1 MVALSRSRHSVCRSH
16 HFPRSTPHPLVPLE
30 PPSQQIAMVLSALAE
45 GLDPSAAERVFGYR
59 QATITPWLTR
69 AGEYAQTLHERS
81 FRTLWLPHLQ
91 LDELRTRLRCSTQVI
106 WLWLTIDPL
115 TKILPVLHL
124 GPGTQNAAHMVIHSL
139 QHLLVPGCLPL
150 FTSDGLNVYFYA
162 LPCPFWTVARH
173 DSPRAESTPV
183 ASGSRIDIWAG
194 EEKLPAAQAD
204 AGYACDAP
212 GNKRG
217 SHGRL
222 TKTGLLG
229 AAEHLVYQAGESDRP
244 SWGGSAGTSHLGHG
258 EARSTPLS
266 PLGMVASLLS
276 LCASPCSTTSGAR
289 AATSARWQA
298 DGAALPT
305 ACPSDGSGKNQP
317 TMDSAGSAMVSL
329 ATGATLHMLSVK
341 EVRKRHVKER

>member
-1 MVALSRSRHSVCRSH
+1 
-16 HFPRSTPHPLVPLE
+16 
-30 PPSQQIAMVLSALAE
+30 MVLTALAE

-59 QATITPWLTR
+59 QATITTWLTR

-81 FRTLWLPHLQ
+81 FRNLWLPHLQ

-106 WLWLTIDPL
+106 WLWLAIDPL
-115 TKILPVLHL
+115 TKIRPVLHL
-124 GPGTQNAAHMVIHSL
+124 GPRTQNAAHMVIHSL

-162 LPCPFWTVARH
+162 LTAHFGQWLDMAHRGRKARK
-173 DSPRAESTPV
+173 S
-183 ASGSRIDIWAG
+183 ASGSRTYIWAG
-194 EEKLPAAQAD
+194 EKKLPAAQAD

-212 GNKRG
+212 GNRRG
-217 SHGRL
+217 SQGRL
-222 TKTGLLG
+222 TKTGFLG
-229 AAEHLVYQAGESDRP
+229 AAEHRFYRAGESDRP

-258 EARSTPLS
+258 EACSTTLS

-276 LCASPCSTTSGAR
+276 LCASPCITTSGAR

-305 ACPSDGSGKNQP
+305 AYSSDGSGKNQP
-317 TMDSAGSAMVSL
+317 TMDSAGSALLSL
-329 ATGATLHMLSVK
+329 ATGATLHMLSVN
-341 EVRKRHVKER
+341 EVRKRRVKER